1 MSYDIRVTNRFKKD
15 AKKYKKK
22 YRNISNDLDEVIE
35 EIKTGELKG
44 TVIPNIKMADNE
56 NNVIKVRV
64 ANSDIPCGEKGGYRL
79 IYYAE
84 KSNGTI
90 YLLTVYC
97 KRDKENISNK
107 EIQKIIIDEC
117 I

>member
-1 MSYDIRVTNRFKKD
+1 MTYEIKVTNRFKKD
-15 AKKYKKK
+15 AKMYQKK
-22 YRNISNDLDEVIE
+22 YRHIGNDLN
-35 EIKTGELKG
+35 EIIDKIKNGNLKG
-44 TVIPNIKMADNE
+44 DVVPNIKMIDDE

-64 ANSDIPCGEKGGYRL
+64 ANSDIPCGERGGYRL

-97 KRDKENISNK
+97 KRDQENISNK
-107 EIQKIIIDEC
+107 EIQKIILKEC